1 MTLKEFIE
9 EFIPDSRTFIR
20 LIHVVEKEC
29 VDVELDSTR
38 CAVIKKR
45 KEYERIPL
53 RIVNGEVKT
62 MATAELIMFDDYYKR
77 YHDCVVRGL
86 IDSCSPIEEVDT
98 NAVNIIID
106 DE

>member
-53 RIVNGEVKT
+53 RIVN
-62 MATAELIMFDDYYKR
+62 
-77 YHDCVVRGL
+77 
-86 IDSCSPIEEVDT
+86 
-98 NAVNIIID
+98 
-106 DE
+106 

>member
-9 EFIPDSRTFIR
+9 DFIPDSRTFIR
-20 LIHVVEKEC
+20 LIHVVDREC
-29 VDVELDSTR
+29 VDVELNSTH
-38 CAVIKKR
+38 CAVVKKR

-53 RIVNGEVKT
+53 RVVNGEVKT

-77 YHDCVVRGL
+77 YHNCVVRGL

>member
-1 MTLKEFIE
+1 MILKEFIE

-20 LIHVVEKEC
+20 LIHVVEREC

-53 RIVNGEVKT
+53 RVVNGEVKT